1 MRLFLQKNAAFLSL
15 ALGALFV
22 TPSTGTSGVVVE
34 SIQRDLPFDEN
45 GKLSARGQ
53 TIIDHVNVM
62 EEGHL
67 IEVVLEASRE
77 KFLDILFQ
85 TLQA

>member
-1 MRLFLQKNAAFLSL
+1 MGYRAFELPDPIAVAI
-15 ALGALFV
+15 AL
-22 TPSTGTSGVVVE
+22 
-34 SIQRDLPFDEN
+34 DEKVATKSKAMLVDIVIAD
-45 GKLSARGQ
+45 GPTRGQ